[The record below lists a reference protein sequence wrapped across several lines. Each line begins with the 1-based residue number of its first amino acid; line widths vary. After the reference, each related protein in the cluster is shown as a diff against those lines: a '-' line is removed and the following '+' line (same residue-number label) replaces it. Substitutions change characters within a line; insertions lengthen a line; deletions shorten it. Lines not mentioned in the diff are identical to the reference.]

1 MACAAFATWGMKP
14 MTHAPNQ
21 IPNPLKMDSP
31 PRGLTVVSRQPVDLG
46 GFECKLELY
55 RRV

>member
-1 MACAAFATWGMKP
+1 

-55 RRV
+55 RRG